1 VSRRA
6 LVVWGVVVVGV
17 AVLIVT
23 TLKDPLGFY
32 NNSAP
37 HVIPALREWT
47 GATGYFTLGA
57 TSHIVV
63 DPASAQI
70 LSSTAQVF
78 QQDLQTVTGR
88 QLPIV
93 TTATQAPGD
102 FYLTLGTSDPQ
113 LGAEAYVFTIG
124 DTAVISAPTKT
135 GVFYGT
141 RTALQILLQDSE
153 HTAIPKG
160 TARDYP
166 AYPDRGFMLDVGRK
180 FFPLS
185 FLEDYVRFMSWYKLN
200 DFHLHLNDNELGVG
214 NAPDWMQKYAAF
226 RLNSDKFKGLAAKD
240 GSYTQQDM
248 RELQDLAAQ
257 YNVTITPEIDA
268 PAHSLAFTQF
278 RPELASPR
286 YGKDL
291 LDLSN
296 PTTFA
301 FLNSIWDEFIP
312 WFDTSSV
319 HIGADEYAFAEGDNY
334 RKFVNTYDDYLKS
347 KGKSARMWGSLAAM
361 PGTVPVQT
369 DVTVDIWDTSWAN
382 PVESSKQ
389 GFNVVNAN
397 GDLLYI
403 VPKARNYQDYLDIKT
418 LYNRWDPSIFDLAHP
433 EHNLSPHDP
442 HLQGALFCDWNDR
455 LGATISDADVH
466 DRVAPAVPV
475 LGDKM
480 WDGGSEPAQ
489 SLSFDDF
496 EHLVTRLGE
505 GLATHLPHTTAHA
518 QSPTALGRSPLD
530 HSSQA
535 HSSQARSPVAL
546 VAPGGSAPGSPH
558 PGSQG
563 TADALVPAIRDAL
576 AASS

>member
-1 VSRRA
+1 MSRRA
-6 LVVWGVVVVGV
+6 LVVWAVVVVGV

-37 HVIPALREWT
+37 RVVPALREWT

-57 TSHIVV
+57 TSHIAV
-63 DPASAQI
+63 DPASAQT
-70 LSSTAQVF
+70 LLSTAQVF

-88 QLPIV
+88 QVPIV
-93 TTATQAPGD
+93 TTSTQTPGD
-102 FYLTLGTSDPQ
+102 FYLTLTASEPQ
-113 LGAEAYVFTIG
+113 LGAEAYVFAIS

-153 HTAIPKG
+153 HSAIPKG

-166 AYPDRGFMLDVGRK
+166 AYAERGFMLDVGRK
-180 FFPLS
+180 FFSLS

-214 NAPDWMQKYAAF
+214 NGPDWTQKYAAF

-240 GSYTQQDM
+240 GSYTKQDM
-248 RELQDLAAQ
+248 RELQDLAAR

-268 PAHSLAFTQF
+268 PAHALAFTQF
-278 RPELASPR
+278 RPDLASPK
-286 YGKDL
+286 YGRDL

-296 PTTFA
+296 PSTFA

-319 HIGADEYAFAEGDNY
+319 HIGADEYALGEGDSY

-347 KGKSARMWGSLAAM
+347 KGKTVRMWGSLAAM
-361 PGTVPVQT
+361 AGTLPVET
-369 DVTVDIWDTSWAN
+369 DVTVDIWDLSWAN
-382 PVESSKQ
+382 PVDSSKQ
-389 GFNVVNAN
+389 GFNVINAN

-403 VPKARNYQDYLDIKT
+403 VPKTRNYQDYLDIKT
-418 LYNRWDPSIFDLAHP
+418 LYNRWDPSIFDLGRP
-433 EHNLSPHDP
+433 SQNLSPHDP
-442 HLQGALFCDWNDR
+442 HLLGAMFCEWNDR
-455 LGATISDADVH
+455 LGANVSDADVH

-480 WDGGSEPAQ
+480 WDGEADPAQ
-489 SLSFDDF
+489 PLSYDDF
-496 EHLVTRLGE
+496 EHLVKRLGQ
-505 GLATHLPHTTAHA
+505 GLSTHLPHTAAHV
-518 QSPTALGRSPLD
+518 QSPTALGRSAPGR
-530 HSSQA
+530 SS
-535 HSSQARSPVAL
+535 VAL
-546 VAPGGSAPGSPH
+546 AAPVRSAPGSPH
-558 PGSQG
+558 PGARDS
-563 TADALVPAIRDAL
+563 AAALVPAIRDAL
-576 AASS
+576 SASS